1 MGIVAS
7 DALALGSG
15 VRDFGLVDFLCLIAV
30 ARGAKGSSVGV
41 DQNYFAVFGGRV
53 AHVAGL
59 LGKGRMREL
68 LHQLGKR
75 RLVRIVALET
85 IGGRERLPLMRLDQG
100 SILDVVA
107 VHAKG
112 WDCFHEMLIELDLG
126 SVTGFVGDVAGV
138 ATHVESRVPT
148 ALRGYVQTLGVA
160 IEAEILTLVATCGL
174 EQLILVFGL
183 VRVVTFD
190 AIAHGGRMNGPL
202 DARGVFISMA
212 GETKRLRRGS
222 DELHAGY
229 VFVDPDLMTG
239 QAAGGDGR
247 VDGFAFCLVFMALDT
262 LGGVGIRLERNG
274 MDSTKEIR
282 AAEQGQAQNE

>member
-1 MGIVAS
+1 M
-7 DALALGSG
+7 
-15 VRDFGLVDFLCLIAV
+15 
-30 ARGAKGSSVGV
+30 
-41 DQNYFAVFGGRV
+41 
-53 AHVAGL
+53 
-59 LGKGRMREL
+59 
-68 LHQLGKR
+68 
-75 RLVRIVALET
+75 RIVALHAVRRSEWLVLVGLLQARVFRIVALHT
-85 IGGRERLPLMRLDQG
+85 QRWGRLGEMEAVLRRRLGTCL
-100 SILDVVA
+100 
-107 VHAKG
+107 
-112 WDCFHEMLIELDLG
+112 
-126 SVTGFVGDVAGV
+126 VGDVAGV